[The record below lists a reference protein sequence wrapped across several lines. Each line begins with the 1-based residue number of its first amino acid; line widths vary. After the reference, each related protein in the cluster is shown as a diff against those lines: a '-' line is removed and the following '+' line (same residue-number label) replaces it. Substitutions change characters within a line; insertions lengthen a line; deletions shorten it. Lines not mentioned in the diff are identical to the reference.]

1 MRERAQVCSCE
12 RCLRWRHAIHTH
24 AGCCIAPH
32 MNPGADACQRARLVP
47 VVARCAVLCCA
58 VRCCTSPVASRAR
71 GLGAHRPPCAQWPP
85 LWRRRRLPATQT
97 QEHARSIAHHPGCSG
112 HARTIPMEFY
122 GRRAAS
128 LRQRNGAVRSSPL
141 RYSGYSLSFPRA
153 LQRVA
158 LTDLAPVEGLC
169 PDDFEHLL
177 DRRGLPHTR
186 CPMQQRY
193 PIRHGYPTRHGIPHD
208 MGIPHDTSRSGTGSR
223 GRMAAY
229 GIVD

>member
-1 MRERAQVCSCE
+1 MRAAASRARTCTRAQTLASGLAWSPWLHV
-12 RCLRWRHAIHTH
+12 
-24 AGCCIAPH
+24 
-32 MNPGADACQRARLVP
+32 
-47 VVARCAVLCCA
+47 VLCCA

-112 HARTIPMEFY
+112 HRAGVAHARTIPMEFY

-177 DRRGLPHTR
+177 DRRGLPRTR

-193 PIRHGYPTRHGIPHD
+193 HTTWLS
-208 MGIPHDTSRSGTGSR
+208 PHDTCSLSGTGSR
-223 GRMAAY
+223 GGMAAY
-229 GIVD
+229 GTIE